1 MAWKCPPLHLPNWNN
16 FWKWKTEM
24 KYDQEV
30 YEALAENER
39 LHGCALYELR
49 KGDKFKIVDDELKVP
64 AAHDE
69 VDLTA
74 EYCFGHIDGMY
85 SYCKDPK
92 GNVVHFA
99 AWTKV
104 RKV

>member
-1 MAWKCPPLHLPNWNN
+1 MVWKCPPLNLFNWSNL
-16 FWKWKTEM
+16 WKWKTEM

-39 LHGCALYELR
+39 LHECALYELQ
-49 KGDKFKIVDDELKVP
+49 KGDKFKIIDDEIKLP
-64 AAHDE
+64 PAHDII
-69 VDLTA
+69 DIA
-74 EYCFGHIDGMY
+74 SEYWFGHIDGMY
-85 SYCKDPK
+85 SFCKDPS
-92 GNVVHFA
+92 GNPVHLA